1 MELCKV
7 SREIQRHGD
16 KADVYEVILDDY
28 GEYQGKNMTDSVSV
42 LFHITKGFVSQSIGD
57 ATVSRSKG
65 QPAFLM
71 TYSEAEKI
79 KVGNIVLYNGKY
91 YRVVEKNNIQEY
103 NIVVD
108 VSLEVFDDGD

>member
-7 SREIQRHGD
+7 SREIQRNGD
-16 KADVYEVILDDY
+16 RADVYEVILDED
-28 GEYQGKNMTDSVSV
+28 GEYKDKSKTGSISV

-71 TYSEAEKI
+71 TFSEAEKI
-79 KVGNIVLYNGKY
+79 EAGNIALYNGKY

-108 VSLEVFDDGD
+108 VSLEVFDDGN

>member
-28 GEYQGKNMTDSVSV
+28 GEYQGKNMTGSISV
-42 LFHITKGFVSQSIGD
+42 LFHITKGYVSQSVGD
-57 ATVSRSKG
+57 ATISRSKG

-79 KVGNIVLYNGKY
+79 KAGDIALYNGKY

-108 VSLEVFDDGD
+108 VSLEVFDDGN

>member
-7 SREIQRHGD
+7 SREIQRNGD
-16 KADVYEVILDDY
+16 RADVYEVILDED
-28 GEYQGKNMTDSVSV
+28 GEYQKKNKTDNVSV

-57 ATVSRSKG
+57 ATISRSKG

-71 TYSEAEKI
+71 TFSEAEKI
-79 KVGNIVLYNGKY
+79 EVGNIVLYNGKY

-108 VSLEVFDDGD
+108 VSLEVFDDGS